1 MNYRSKTH
9 PLPLPKGGEMGMTI
23 PGIYKHIQIMKIKR
37 NLKSIIKPL
46 PWGGVGVGLLLLSL
60 SSCGLYN
67 KYERPEVVADGI
79 VRDPVAAN
87 GALQQTDTTSFG
99 NLPWRQLF
107 TDPQLQTLI
116 EQGLE
121 KNPDLL
127 NAALNVQIVNEALKC
142 ARLAFLPSVALTP
155 QGTISTLMTDPS
167 VTTKTYQL
175 PVSAS
180 WNVDLFGNLLN
191 AKRSAQMQLIATKD
205 YQTVVKC
212 NIVTGIA
219 NLYYT
224 LLMLDRQVE
233 IINDM
238 EQLTKETWD
247 KMKFMHDNRVGY
259 RSNAVQSA
267 EAAYYSV
274 QSQKVDL
281 LRQMREVE
289 NSLSLLIAQPAQS
302 IRRGRLA
309 DQSLPSQ
316 FATGVSIQLL
326 NNRADVHSAEM
337 ALAQCFYDVQQARSR
352 FYPSI
357 TITGSGIFTN
367 NNGLINPGKMLWSA
381 VGSLVQPIFQHG
393 QIVAGLKV
401 AKMQYEQKYNS
412 WQNTVLKA
420 GNEVSNALVSYNASA
435 EKGEL
440 DSKRVAVL
448 KKNVE
453 DTRKLMESSANTT
466 YLEVISAQ
474 SNLLNAEINE
484 VTDQFNKMQAVVN
497 LYQALGG
504 GAK

>member
-1 MNYRSKTH
+1 M
-9 PLPLPKGGEMGMTI
+9 LA
-23 PGIYKHIQIMKIKR
+23 
-37 NLKSIIKPL
+37 
-46 PWGGVGVGLLLLSL
+46 
-60 SSCGLYN
+60 SCGLYN

-79 VRDPVAAN
+79 IRDPVAMD
-87 GALQQTDTTSFG
+87 GALQSADTTSFG
-99 NLPWRQLF
+99 NVPWREVF
-107 TDPQLQTLI
+107 TDSQLQQLI

-121 KNPDLL
+121 SNPDLL
-127 NAALNVQIVNEALKC
+127 NAALNVQMVNEALKC
-142 ARLAFLPSVALTP
+142 ARLAFLPSVAFTP
-155 QGTISTLMTDPS
+155 QGSISTLKTDPS

-175 PVSAS
+175 PISAS

-205 YQTVVKC
+205 YQTAVQC
-212 NIVTGIA
+212 NIISAIA

-224 LLMLDRQVE
+224 LLMLDRQIE
-233 IINDM
+233 IVNDM

-247 KMKFMHDNRVGY
+247 KMKFMHDNRVVY
-259 RSNAVQSA
+259 RSTAVQSA
-267 EAAYYSV
+267 EASHYSV
-274 QSQKVDL
+274 QAQKVDL
-281 LRQMREVE
+281 LRQVRECE

-302 IRRGRLA
+302 IKRTRLA
-309 DQSLPSQ
+309 DQSLPTS
-316 FATGVSIQLL
+316 FSAGVSISLL
-326 NNRADVHSAEM
+326 KNRADVHAAEM
-337 ALAQCFYDVQQARSR
+337 SLAQCFYDVQQARSR

-357 TITGSGIFTN
+357 TITGTGAFTN
-367 NNGLINPGKMLWSA
+367 SNGLVNPGKMLWSA

-401 AKMQYEQKYNS
+401 AKMQYEQSYNN
-412 WQNTVLKA
+412 WQNAVLKA

-448 KKNVE
+448 KQNVE
-453 DTRKLMESSANTT
+453 DTKKLMESSSNTT

-474 SNLLNAEINE
+474 SNLLNAEISE